1 MRELI
6 ECILLGN
13 DEELSADQRLHS
25 GLAEMQDR
33 RT

>member
-13 DEELSADQRLHS
+13 DEELSAGQKLHS
-25 GLAEMQDR
+25 GLAEMQNR
-33 RT
+33 GT